1 MVSRLASLAFPTP
14 SLSSLSHHYPPS
26 TTLPLPPLTSLYYPP
41 SPTTALHLLSSLS
54 AILPLTPLT
63 SPITTLPNH
72 NHTHS
77 LHVWTPLPYT
87 HVNLPPYTCVQRV
100 LQHDEESALLKAYI
114 TEWTKYFTQC
124 NYLPLPFQAMEM
136 ESSNQKPKKRN
147 QEGNRVQLV
156 SSRIMI
162 VPSHHSPLSS
172 LSPLPPTPSPLSL
185 SPHSLPLSPFLPPS
199 LSLLPS

>member
-1 MVSRLASLAFPTP
+1 MHSPPHLYPPSPTTILP
-14 SLSSLSHHYPPS
+14 LLSSLSHHCPPSTILPLRYPPS
-26 TTLPLPPLTSLYYPP
+26 HTTNLPHHYSPQSQSYTFPPC
-41 SPTTALHLLSSLS
+41 
-54 AILPLTPLT
+54 
-63 SPITTLPNH
+63 
-72 NHTHS
+72 
-77 LHVWTPLPYT
+77 VTPLPYT
-87 HVNLPPYTCVQRV
+87 HVNLPPHTCVQRV

-156 SSRIMI
+156 SSHIMI

-172 LSPLPPTPSPLSL
+172 LSPLPPTPSPPLSL
-185 SPHSLPLSPFLPPS
+185 SSLPPTLPIPSPLS
-199 LSLLPS
+199 LSLLPT